1 MAVLHVVRQ
10 YLLIMVEPPRWELV
24 PWPTVALVG
33 GLALGA
39 LCAAAGTAMA
49 RVGARRCRQRVEDR
63 LRRAA
68 DAVVEHE
75 VLGPLRA
82 DLERWDELVALLSG
96 LR

>member
-1 MAVLHVVRQ
+1 
-10 YLLIMVEPPRWELV
+10 
-24 PWPTVALVG
+24 
-33 GLALGA
+33 
-39 LCAAAGTAMA
+39 
-49 RVGARRCRQRVEDR
+49 VEDR
-63 LRRAA
+63 LRQAA

>member
-1 MAVLHVVRQ
+1 
-10 YLLIMVEPPRWELV
+10 
-24 PWPTVALVG
+24 
-33 GLALGA
+33 
-39 LCAAAGTAMA
+39 
-49 RVGARRCRQRVEDR
+49 VEDR

>member
-1 MAVLHVVRQ
+1 
-10 YLLIMVEPPRWELV
+10 VER
-24 PWPTVALVG
+24 
-33 GLALGA
+33 
-39 LCAAAGTAMA
+39 
-49 RVGARRCRQRVEDR
+49 R

-82 DLERWDELVALLSG
+82 DLEHWDELVTLLNS

>member
-1 MAVLHVVRQ
+1 MSWRDRMPA
-10 YLLIMVEPPRWELV
+10 PPRWGLV

-39 LCAAAGTAMA
+39 LCAAVGTALA
-49 RVGARRCRQRVEDR
+49 RVGAQRCRQRVERR

-82 DLERWDELVALLSG
+82 DLEHWDELVTLLNS